1 VVAVHVRRALQ
12 IAAVLLLAGMVG
24 LFVKSLID
32 NGTTVSALVAD
43 GKHPAAPDLT
53 LERLDGGGTMSLAG
67 LRGKVVVLNFW
78 ASWCGPCKDEAPL
91 LQELAVRYR
100 ERGVVVLGIDSQD
113 ATSDGRSFAD
123 RYGLRYPLVH
133 TAGSDLS
140 HRWGVTGYPETF
152 LIDRKGR
159 VVYHFPGP
167 VTGSDVEGQ
176 LDPLLAPEA
185 TA

>member
-1 VVAVHVRRALQ
+1 VPVLVRRALQ
-12 IAAVLLLAGMVG
+12 IVAVLLLAGMVG

-43 GKHPAAPDLT
+43 GRRPAAPAVT
-53 LERLDGGGTMSLAG
+53 LEKLDGSGTMSLAS

-91 LQELAVRYR
+91 LQQIWVQYR
-100 ERGVVVLGIDSQD
+100 DQGVVVLGIDSQD
-113 ATSDGRSFAD
+113 ASSDGRAFAA
-123 RYGLRYPLVH
+123 RYKLTYPLLH

-152 LIDRKGR
+152 LIDRDGH
-159 VVYHFPGP
+159 VVRHFPGA
-167 VTGSDVEGQ
+167 VTGSDLTEA
-176 LDPLLAPEA
+176 LKPLVGKEA
-185 TA
+185 

>member
-1 VVAVHVRRALQ
+1 MAVHVRRALQ

-32 NGTTVSALVAD
+32 NGTTVSAMVAD
-43 GKHPAAPDLT
+43 GKRPTAPDLT
-53 LERLDGGGTMSLAG
+53 LERLDGSGTMSLAG

-91 LQELAVRYR
+91 LQELSVQYR
-100 ERGVVVLGIDSQD
+100 DRGVVVLGIDSQD

-123 RYGLRYPLVH
+123 RYGITYPLLH

-152 LIDRKGR
+152 LIDRQGR
-159 VVYHFPGP
+159 VVHHFAGA
-167 VTGSDVEGQ
+167 VTGSDVKSQ
-176 LDPLLAPEA
+176 LDPLLGSKA